1 MKDTEYTFAVAR
13 IRSNETRLMNA
24 QDLNAVISSA
34 GYDEA
39 VRRLNDKGYN
49 IEGKDYG
56 AALNEKMQSEWELI
70 ASLLP
75 DKKEFDSILL
85 PNDFKNLKVALKAFV
100 CEKETDGLFSYPC
113 VYDPEEIKKHVFER
127 KNDKLPECLQHCDR
141 SAYRILTQTR
151 FAQLADSVIDRASME
166 WALKTAKKADNTIMS
181 EIAETIAAVS
191 DIKILYRCIPAGKAQ
206 SFMERAVC
214 ACAAF
219 DKAELI
225 KAAVNGMDAFADFV
239 SHTKYSALASA
250 LKESPTAFE
259 KACDD
264 ALMKVLYRGKYE
276 NFGISAI
283 AAYYFA
289 VKTEIMNV
297 RIILS
302 AKLNGLPDD
311 TIRERMR
318 LLYV

>member
-13 IRSNETRLMNA
+13 IRANETRLLNA
-24 QDLNAVISSA
+24 QDLNAVISAA
-34 GYDEA
+34 GYEEA
-39 VRRLNDKGYN
+39 VRRLNDKGYH
-49 IEGKDYG
+49 IEGTDYG
-56 AALNEKMQSEWELI
+56 AALNEKMNGEWELI
-70 ASLLP
+70 TSLLP
-75 DKKEFDSILL
+75 DKSEFDSIIL
-85 PNDFKNLKVALKAFV
+85 PNDFKNLKVSLKAFV
-100 CEKETDGLFSYPC
+100 CEKETAGLFSFPC
-113 VYDPEEIKKHVFER
+113 VYAPDEIGKLVFER

-166 WALKTAKKADNTIMS
+166 WAIKTAKKADNTIML
-181 EIAETIAAVS
+181 EIAETNAAVA
-191 DIKILYRCIPAGKAQ
+191 DIKILYRCILSEKAK

-214 ACAAF
+214 ACSAF
-219 DKAELI
+219 DKNEMIDAAE
-225 KAAVNGMDAFADFV
+225 KGMDAFTEFV
-239 SHTKYSALASA
+239 AHTKYAKVAEA

-264 ALMKVLYRGKYE
+264 TLMNVIYRGKYE
-276 NFGISAI
+276 NFGIAAL

-302 AKLNGLPDD
+302 AKRNGLPEE

-318 LLYV
+318 KLYV

>member
-13 IRSNETRLMNA
+13 IRANETRLLNA
-24 QDLNAVISSA
+24 QDLNAVISAA
-34 GYDEA
+34 GYADA
-39 VRRLNDKGYN
+39 VRRLNDKGYQ
-49 IEGKDYG
+49 IEGIDYG
-56 AALNEKMQSEWELI
+56 TALNDKMNSEWELI
-70 ASLLP
+70 SSLLP
-75 DKKEFDSILL
+75 DKSQFNSIIL
-85 PNDFKNLKVALKAFV
+85 PNDFKNLKVMLKALV
-100 CEKETDGLFSYPC
+100 GGRETDGLFTVPC
-113 VYDPEEIKKHVFER
+113 VYDPNEIKALVSER
-127 KNDKLPECLQHCDR
+127 KNDKLHEPLRHCDR
-141 SAYRILTQTR
+141 SAYRILTQTH

-166 WALKTAKKADNTIMS
+166 WAIKTAEKADNTIMT
-181 EIAETIAAVS
+181 EIAQTNAAVA
-191 DIKILYRCIPAGKAQ
+191 DIKILYRCILSEKAK

-214 ACAAF
+214 ACDAF
-219 DKAELI
+219 DKNDII
-225 KAAVNGMDAFADFV
+225 KAAEKGMDAFLEFV
-239 SHTKYSALASA
+239 SHTKHAKLAEA

-264 ALMKVLYRGKYE
+264 ALMKVIFRGKYE
-276 NFGISAI
+276 NFGIAAI

-302 AKLNGLPDD
+302 AKLNDLPED